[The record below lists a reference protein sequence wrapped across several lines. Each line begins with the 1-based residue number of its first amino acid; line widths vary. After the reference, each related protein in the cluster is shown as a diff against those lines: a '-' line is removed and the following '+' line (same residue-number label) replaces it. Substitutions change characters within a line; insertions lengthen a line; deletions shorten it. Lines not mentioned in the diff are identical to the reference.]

1 MANVG
6 IYRSLK
12 ECMNI
17 FSLKVKTKGACVLWQ
32 PAVMICLFF
41 YKQTEIHLITKNHHQ
56 QL

>member
-1 MANVG
+1 MANFG